1 MAGGEEFAH
10 HFGPGPPTGVGWCL
24 TGPRGFESDGAVFLV
39 DAIPFLAVTGSS
51 AGAPGSGSW
60 ALLITY
66 FVMAIGVS
74 FFCSVWEAV
83 LLSITQPYI
92 ESKKGERPR
101 TGALL
106 ESLKSN
112 LNAPLTSILTLNT
125 IAHTVGAMGVGA
137 QVAALTGGGW
147 VEHLAGALMTLA
159 ILILSEII
167 PKNLG
172 ARHWRA
178 WAPWVG
184 RCLAVLSKIMMPFVK
199 LVEVFAP
206 GGHGQAEFNRE
217 ELKVMG
223 EMGRK
228 EGKLKESEM
237 RILHNLL
244 HLRDNTV
251 HDVMTPRV
259 VVFALPQSMTVGQF
273 MEEHGETPFSRIPIY
288 EKDLDDLKGFVLKD
302 DVLLAAAYDRHAI
315 HLGELVRELPR
326 LSATTPVPKAFEG
339 FVSGRNQIAVV
350 LDEFG
355 GCAGVVTMEDVV
367 ETLLGLEIVDEVDT
381 TDDMQQRARM
391 LWKRRAERMGLSL
404 EELEEHGKSAGG
416 DEGEIEA
423 RPGGEKGRA

>member
-1 MAGGEEFAH
+1 MFA
-10 HFGPGPPTGVGWCL
+10 
-24 TGPRGFESDGAVFLV
+24 SDTVH
-39 DAIPFLAVTGSS
+39 FLAVAGSS
-51 AGAPGSGSW
+51 AGASASGSW
-60 ALLITY
+60 TLLIIY
-66 FVMAIGVS
+66 FVLAIGVS

-92 ESKKGERPR
+92 ENKKLERPR

-106 ESLKSN
+106 ERLKSN
-112 LNAPLTSILTLNT
+112 INAPLTSILTLNT

-137 QVAALTGGGW
+137 QVAALSGGGW
-147 VEHLAGALMTLA
+147 MEHLAGALMTLA

-172 ARHWRA
+172 ARHWRG

-199 LVEVFAP
+199 LVAVFAP
-206 GGHGQAEFNRE
+206 GGHGQAEFSRE

-228 EGKLKESEM
+228 EGKLKENEI

-259 VVFALPQSMTVGQF
+259 VVFALPESMTVGEF
-273 MEEHGETPFSRIPIY
+273 MDEHGQTPFSRIPIY

-302 DVLLAAAYDRHAI
+302 DVLTAAAYDRHAI
-315 HLGELVRELPR
+315 QLGEMLRELPQMH
-326 LSATTPVPKAFEG
+326 ATTPVPKAFER
-339 FVSGRNQIAVV
+339 FVSGRSQIAMV

-355 GCAGVVTMEDVV
+355 GCEGVLTMEDVV
-367 ETLLGLEIVDEVDT
+367 ETLLGLEIVDEMDT
-381 TDDMQQRARM
+381 TEDMQQRARM
-391 LWKRRAERMGLSL
+391 LWKRRAGRMGLPVDEPEGGRKVESDKS
-404 EELEEHGKSAGG
+404 EETDA
-416 DEGEIEA
+416 D
-423 RPGGEKGRA
+423 

>member
-1 MAGGEEFAH
+1 MTPF
-10 HFGPGPPTGVGWCL
+10 PGC
-24 TGPRGFESDGAVFLV
+24 F
-39 DAIPFLAVTGSS
+39 FLAVAGSS
-51 AGAPGSGSW
+51 SAAPGSGSW

-66 FVMAIGVS
+66 FVLAIGVS

-92 ESKKGERPR
+92 ENKKGERPR
-101 TGALL
+101 TGAML
-106 ESLKSN
+106 EGLKSN

-147 VEHLAGALMTLA
+147 MEHLAGALMTLA

-172 ARHWRA
+172 AKHWRA

-199 LVEVFAP
+199 LVSIFAP
-206 GGHGQAEFNRE
+206 SGHGQAEFSLE

-228 EGKLKESEM
+228 EGKLKENEM

-259 VVFALPQSMTVGQF
+259 VVFALPDSMTVGEF
-273 MEEHGETPFSRIPIY
+273 MESHGQTPFSRIPVFD
-288 EKDLDDLKGFVLKD
+288 KDLDDLKGFVLKD
-302 DVLLAAAYDRHAI
+302 DVLTAAAYDRHAI
-315 HLGELVRELPR
+315 QLGELARELPR
-326 LSATTPVPKAFEG
+326 LSATTPVPEAFER

-355 GCAGVVTMEDVV
+355 GCEGVVTMEDVV
-367 ETLLGLEIVDEVDT
+367 ETLLGLEIVDEMDT
-381 TDDMQQRARM
+381 TDDMQVRART
-391 LWKRRAERMGLSL
+391 LWKRRAAGMGLSV
-404 EELEEHGKSAGG
+404 EELEAHGQGAG
-416 DEGEIEA
+416 DEESEIEA
-423 RPGGEKGRA
+423 PPGEEKGSA